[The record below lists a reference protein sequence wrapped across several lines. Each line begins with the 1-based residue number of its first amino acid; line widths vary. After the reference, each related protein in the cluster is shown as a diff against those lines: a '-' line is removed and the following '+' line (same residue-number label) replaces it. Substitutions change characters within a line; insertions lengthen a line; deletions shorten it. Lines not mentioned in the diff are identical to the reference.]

1 VTVAVQDIESPAQAR
16 KGLKTINDVDV
27 HPSIGGGME
36 VLLPYMPHAW
46 RKKIEPTARGGA
58 LRPGGGRYLHP
69 IEVPVMRDAIPPGG
83 GMPGADP
90 KFVAQ
95 QHLDRYHVEHGLLI
109 EIIASTL
116 AIAAVDPDHSAVLV
130 SACNDYILDHW
141 QGVDD
146 RFTYALTVSPLDPS
160 LAVKE
165 IQRHGK
171 NPFVSCVFLPIQNIR
186 LGNRHYYPIFEAAVE
201 HGLNIV
207 CHPGA
212 GESMF
217 QGTGAQFAC
226 GIAERYIERY
236 VEWGQIPWSCISSLI
251 FNGALDRY
259 PELNFMWV
267 EWGFSWAVPMS
278 WRMDKSWRELRA
290 DCPWVKTWPSEY
302 LHDRFFFST
311 QPIDEPRREGDL
323 ERMIEDYFADNLCF
337 ASDYPHW
344 DNDRPDMI
352 LKALKPQTQQKV
364 YHDNALKFLRL
375 PA

>member
-1 VTVAVQDIESPAQAR
+1 MLGQDLERAAESKRTLRP
-16 KGLKTINDVDV
+16 INDVDV

-36 VLLPYMPHAW
+36 VLLPYMPRAW
-46 RKKIEPTARGGA
+46 QEKIRPNARGGA

-69 IEVPVMRDAIPPGG
+69 IELPVMRDAIPPGG

-90 KFVAQ
+90 RFVAA
-95 QHLDRYHVEHGLLI
+95 QHLDRYNVEHGLLI

-130 SACNDYILDHW
+130 AACNDYILDHW
-141 QGVDD
+141 QGQDD
-146 RFTYALTVSPLDPS
+146 RFTYAMTVSPIDPS

-165 IQRHGK
+165 IRRHGK
-171 NPFVSCVFLPIQNIR
+171 NPFVSAVFLPIQNIR
-186 LGNRHYYPIFEAAVE
+186 LGNRHYYPIYEAAVE

-217 QGTGAQFAC
+217 QGTGAVFAC

-259 PELNFMWV
+259 PDLKFMWV

-278 WRMDKSWRELRA
+278 WRMDKSWRQLRA

-302 LHDRFFFST
+302 LRDRFFFST

-352 LKALKPQTQQKV
+352 LKALKPETQQKV
-364 YHDNALKFLRL
+364 YHDNALRFLRL
-375 PA
+375 PK